1 MFEILQNLKND
12 GKSIVFISHKLNE
25 IMQISDRISVMRQG
39 EYMGTVDKKDTNQAE
54 LAKMMVGRE
63 VFLNI
68 EKKQAH
74 IGDTVLKID
83 NLWTSGEKEMSK
95 IRGVSLEVKSGEIVG
110 IAGID
115 GNGQSELI
123 EAICGLRK
131 VEKGSILLDEKNIT
145 NESVKKIRKA
155 GLSHIPEDR
164 NVRGLN
170 RSMTIEENIV
180 AAQISDAPFSNG
192 IMLNNTKML
201 EYTNELI
208 DKFDIRPRNPQTLTQ
223 GMSGGNAQKIVVA
236 REVSIGGKVLIAS
249 QPTRGV
255 DIGAIES
262 IRTILM
268 DVKEKGLGVLLV
280 SADLEEIFSL
290 SDRIIVMH
298 EGEITGNLQVDE
310 ADEEKV
316 GLLMMGGKRRKEK
329 CHE

>member
-1 MFEILQNLKND
+1 
-12 GKSIVFISHKLNE
+12 
-25 IMQISDRISVMRQG
+25 
-39 EYMGTVDKKDTNQAE
+39 
-54 LAKMMVGRE
+54 
-63 VFLNI
+63 
-68 EKKQAH
+68 
-74 IGDTVLKID
+74 
-83 NLWTSGEKEMSK
+83 
-95 IRGVSLEVKSGEIVG
+95 
-110 IAGID
+110 
-115 GNGQSELI
+115 
-123 EAICGLRK
+123 
-131 VEKGSILLDEKNIT
+131 
-145 NESVKKIRKA
+145 
-155 GLSHIPEDR
+155 
-164 NVRGLN
+164 
-170 RSMTIEENIV
+170 
-180 AAQISDAPFSNG
+180 
-192 IMLNNTKML
+192 MLNNTKML

-208 DKFDIRPRNPQTLTQ
+208 ANFDIRPRNSQTLTQ

-249 QPTRGV
+249 HPTRGV
-255 DIGAIES
+255 DIGATES